1 MTTQG
6 SKAQRLVGRTVCG
19 TRQLENTDGRT
30 SKRRS
35 QPGNRRADR
44 PHLSPCNCRQYT
56 TKWLRRRA
64 NIRAIARPR
73 LLSVSEAAAVL
84 KASDAYVRRLL
95 LTRRLYGIKVGPVW
109 AILPE
114 DLERFKRMRR
124 GPGRPPKAIRV
135 LARVERDEA
144 FKRRRKAG

>member
-1 MTTQG
+1 MLPPDLAG
-6 SKAQRLVGRTVCG
+6 
-19 TRQLENTDGRT
+19 
-30 SKRRS
+30 
-35 QPGNRRADR
+35 QPEGE
-44 PHLSPCNCRQYT
+44 PPLPQSIKSSEYT

-73 LLSVSEAAAVL
+73 LLSVSEAAAEL

-95 LTRRLYGIKVGPVW
+95 LKQRLYGIKVGPVW

-114 DLERFKRMRR
+114 DLEEFKRMRR
-124 GPGRPPKAIRV
+124 RPGRPPKAIRV
-135 LARVERDEA
+135 LAPVEQNES

>member
-1 MTTQG
+1 LLPPDLAG
-6 SKAQRLVGRTVCG
+6 
-19 TRQLENTDGRT
+19 
-30 SKRRS
+30 
-35 QPGNRRADR
+35 QPEGE
-44 PHLSPCNCRQYT
+44 PPLPQSIKSSEYT

-73 LLSVSEAAAVL
+73 LLSVSEAAAEL

-95 LTRRLYGIKVGPVW
+95 LKQRLYGIKVGPVW

-114 DLERFKRMRR
+114 DLEEFKRMRR
-124 GPGRPPKAIRV
+124 RPGRPPKAIRV
-135 LARVERDEA
+135 LAPVEQNES

>member
-1 MTTQG
+1 
-6 SKAQRLVGRTVCG
+6 
-19 TRQLENTDGRT
+19 
-30 SKRRS
+30 
-35 QPGNRRADR
+35 
-44 PHLSPCNCRQYT
+44 
-56 TKWLRRRA
+56 
-64 NIRAIARPR
+64 
-73 LLSVSEAAAVL
+73 LLSVSEAAAEL

-114 DLERFKRMRR
+114 DLKRFQRMRR

-135 LARVERDEA
+135 LARVRRGEP